1 MGVVVTKKKDDL
13 DSRIEK
19 ATNAK
24 MAVHFAQQVRSI
36 EDKIADLNRQREILI
51 KQAGE
56 LVCPF
61 KPGQVLLTTKGLGAN
76 GLDVMEYVVPGTNP
90 GSGFTPDNRWAI
102 YCLSRDKHGNPTKR
116 FVVISEERYR
126 DGTFGE
132 VKVK

>member
-1 MGVVVTKKKDDL
+1 
-13 DSRIEK
+13 
-19 ATNAK
+19 
-24 MAVHFAQQVRSI
+24 MAVHFAQAGAQMSKTRSRS
-36 EDKIADLNRQREILI
+36 LNRQREILI

-102 YCLSRDKHGNPTKR
+102 YCLSRDKHGQPHQALR
-116 FVVISEERYR
+116 GYQRGALS
-126 DGTFGE
+126 
-132 VKVK
+132 